1 MPPTCCLKL
10 FFWKTR
16 RLWHLRFLTLL
27 SFIPPTL
34 HFSPLVTGFL
44 SVLVTQRHRSPKA
57 TVKWKHKSQTL
68 TPEHTTGKL
77 TARLTL
83 RSSCYQISWMRL
95 TLYQKKSRCL
105 KNRKTEKFIYFEVV
119 NSCQASLL
127 LLFFYVVKTLD
138 LICSSEC
145 VSGISS
151 SICVFHLEV
160 SGSLWNSKKCHSETE
175 EPLQCCTVIY
185 HFRFFNLCI
194 LSC

>member
-95 TLYQKKSRCL
+95 TLYQKKKSLPKKTGKQRNLYIL
-105 KNRKTEKFIYFEVV
+105 KWLIAVRPV
-119 NSCQASLL
+119 CC
-127 LLFFYVVKTLD
+127 FFFFLCRENV
-138 LICSSEC
+138 
-145 VSGISS
+145 
-151 SICVFHLEV
+151 
-160 SGSLWNSKKCHSETE
+160 GSYL
-175 EPLQCCTVIY
+175 
-185 HFRFFNLCI
+185 
-194 LSC
+194 